1 MIVLSFIIATVAL
14 VVAILAYQKAA
25 GSNDLETQLNALR
38 EKSADA
44 LSKLE
49 KALRKKRE
57 REDVPSA
64 DEDKPE

>member
-1 MIVLSFIIATVAL
+1 MVIVSFLVAL
-14 VVAILAYQKAA
+14 VALVIAILAYQKAA
-25 GSNDLETQLNALR
+25 GSNDLENQLNALR

-49 KALRKKRE
+49 KALRKQQK
-57 REDVPSA
+57 EDETSA